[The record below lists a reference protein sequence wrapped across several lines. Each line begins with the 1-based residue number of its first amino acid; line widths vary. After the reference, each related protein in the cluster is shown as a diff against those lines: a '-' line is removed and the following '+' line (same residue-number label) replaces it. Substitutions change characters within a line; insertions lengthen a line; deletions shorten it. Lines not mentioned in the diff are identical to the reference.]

1 MNDMEKRDRVAK
13 ALFCGMYENDCADDP
28 TFPDRVWA
36 SMSEEQ
42 RVLYYRQAEI
52 AIAAGA

>member
-1 MNDMEKRDRVAK
+1 MEKRDRVAK